1 MLENLILLIP
11 KVRQTKEN
19 LETMRVQIKNMQF
32 FNEKL
37 REKISNLEKINLDLE
52 FKLKKRNFS
61 ASIRRNSLFNH
72 CFTIGLSTIKGL
84 QTQMGECQTC

>member
-19 LETMRVQIKNMQF
+19 LEIMRVQIKNMQF

-37 REKISNLEKINLDLE
+37 REKISDLEKINLDLE
-52 FKLKKRNFS
+52 FKLKKKKFLC
-61 ASIRRNSLFNH
+61 IY
-72 CFTIGLSTIKGL
+72 
-84 QTQMGECQTC
+84 

>member
-37 REKISNLEKINLDLE
+37 REKISNLEKINFDLDI
-52 FKLKKRNFS
+52 KLKKKKFLC
-61 ASIRRNSLFNH
+61 IY
-72 CFTIGLSTIKGL
+72 
-84 QTQMGECQTC
+84 

>member
-37 REKISNLEKINLDLE
+37 REKISDLEKINLDLE
-52 FKLKKRNFS
+52 FKLKKKKFLC
-61 ASIRRNSLFNH
+61 IY
-72 CFTIGLSTIKGL
+72 
-84 QTQMGECQTC
+84 